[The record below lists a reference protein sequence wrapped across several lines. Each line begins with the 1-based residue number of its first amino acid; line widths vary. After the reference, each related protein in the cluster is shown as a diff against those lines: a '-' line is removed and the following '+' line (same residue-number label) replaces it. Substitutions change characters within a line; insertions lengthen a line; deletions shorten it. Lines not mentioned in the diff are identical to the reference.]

1 MLRRVSGSAADTWS
15 GASYERIAETFAP
28 IHDRVVGALAVEPRT
43 RFLDVAC
50 GTGGVALRAARAGAD
65 VTGIDISA
73 DQLAK
78 ARRAAEAEGVAIRF
92 DEGDCQ
98 ELPYA
103 AAEFDAVA
111 SAFGAIFAPDHERT
125 AAELARVC
133 RPGGR
138 LALTAWPADHWS
150 ETHAR
155 AGRTFVEDVDAR
167 EWAKEEHVRALL
179 GDAFELELQTGDWRV
194 EADSGE
200 ELWELASTSMPPL
213 RAWLAEQSDE
223 ARAHAEKVYLAA
235 LASGVLARNY
245 ALVLGTRR

>member
-1 MLRRVSGSAADTWS
+1 MAVSAADTWS

-28 IHDRVVGALAVEPRT
+28 IHDRVVAALEVEPGMRV
-43 RFLDVAC
+43 LDVAC
-50 GTGGVALRAARAGAD
+50 GTGGVALRAAQAGAD
-65 VTGIDISA
+65 VVGIDISA
-73 DQLAK
+73 DQLGK
-78 ARRAAEAEGVAIRF
+78 ARRAASAEALEIRF

-98 ELPYA
+98 DLPYA
-103 AAEFDAVA
+103 DAEFDAVA

-155 AGRTFVEDVDAR
+155 AGRTVVEDADAR
-167 EWAKEEHVRALL
+167 EWANEEHVRELL
-179 GDAFELELQTGDWRV
+179 GDAFELELQTGGWRV

-213 RAWLAEQSDE
+213 RAWLAEQTDE
-223 ARAHAEKVYLAA
+223 GRARAERVYLDA

-245 ALVLGTRR
+245 VLVLGTRR